1 MVTESRSYK
10 PLGISS
16 IYWLTFLRLYITGL
30 RVYDVRPVRRVL
42 RLRRRGFTLSSNVAV
57 RSRFSD
63 RYDHHDFGGFL
74 ANGSRILRV
83 SWLRFSGVSVNLM
96 YVFFE
101 TSLQLLMCEYS
112 ISEFSWVSMGLSG
125 WALVFI
131 FVAWWGIGFLGL
143 LSGGVLALI
152 GV

>member
-1 MVTESRSYK
+1 MVTESRSYT

-16 IYWLTFLRLYITGL
+16 NYRLIFLRLYITGL

-42 RLRRRGFTLSSNVAV
+42 RLRRRGFTLSSDVAV

-74 ANGSRILRV
+74 ANDSRILRV
-83 SWLRFSGVSVNLM
+83 SWLRFSGGLLI
-96 YVFFE
+96 YICVFFE

-112 ISEFSWVSMGLSG
+112 ISEFSWVSMGFFG
-125 WALVFI
+125 V
-131 FVAWWGIGFLGL
+131 GL
-143 LSGGVLALI
+143 
-152 GV
+152 